1 MPVEGMDKLTMLAL
15 RDKSLVHDEKTKV
28 KVGPW
33 SDVKVFSQ
41 FAKDGMLVLVNF
53 VLSSFFLI
61 IVLCACR

>member
-1 MPVEGMDKLTMLAL
+1 MDKLTMLAL

-41 FAKDGMLVLVNF
+41 FTKDG
-53 VLSSFFLI
+53 
-61 IVLCACR
+61 